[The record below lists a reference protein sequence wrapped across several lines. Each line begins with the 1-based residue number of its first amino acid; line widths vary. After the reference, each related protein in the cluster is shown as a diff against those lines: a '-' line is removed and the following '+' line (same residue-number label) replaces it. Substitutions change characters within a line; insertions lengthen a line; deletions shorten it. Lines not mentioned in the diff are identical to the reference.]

1 MKSFPGERAVVLGA
15 GFAGLLSARVLAE
28 QYQCVTVIERDA
40 LVDSPAP
47 RKGVPQGRHLH
58 SLLSRGSQ
66 VLEELFPNLLEDLV
80 ADGVHIVDDGDLSRI
95 YTRMGPYELNRIGK
109 FADPTAVKQPLPS
122 RPVLEHHLR
131 RRVQAQPNIDIRDNH
146 DVLELISTA
155 PHRITGVRIANRATA
170 AQDTLNAELIVDATG
185 RASRTPSL
193 LTHLGYGAPPQRLST
208 AQGIY
213 YSQRLAAPADTIPE
227 KLVLIVP
234 NDGSPAGG
242 LVAAE
247 NDTYILTVTGLGDS
261 APPAHFGDMIALAE
275 KFAPA
280 TTIPGLRAARPCGE
294 IATYRYQ
301 RGIWHRYDK
310 MRDFPT
316 GLLVIGDA
324 LCTLN
329 PLRGQGMTMTA
340 LQTLALRDVLRS
352 GAADLGPRFY
362 TAAAKQIAPV
372 WFTNE
377 ALEPDTDAGHR
388 ASFSRR
394 VTNRFITTALRAAST
409 DIVLTE
415 RLFRVGAL
423 IDPPQRLQ
431 DPAVIARVLFNP
443 ITRRRGRAR

>member
-1 MKSFPGERAVVLGA
+1 MNVLGNRAVVLGA

-28 QYQCVTVIERDA
+28 HYECVTVIERDA
-40 LVDSPAP
+40 LVDSLTP

-58 SLLSRGSQ
+58 SLLPRGSQ
-66 VLEELFPNLLEDLV
+66 ILEDLFPELLNDLV
-80 ADGVHIVDDGDLSRI
+80 ADGVHVVDDGDLSRLH
-95 YTRMGPYELNRIGK
+95 TRMGPYELNRTGK
-109 FADPTAVKQPLPS
+109 FADPAAVRQPLPS

-131 RRVQAQPNIDIRDNH
+131 RRVRAQPNIDIRDNH
-146 DVLELISTA
+146 DVLKLMSTA
-155 PHRITGVRIANRATA
+155 PHRVTGVRIANRATA
-170 AQDTLNAELIVDATG
+170 AQHTLNAELVVDATG
-185 RASRTPSL
+185 RASRAPAL
-193 LTHLGYGAPPQRLST
+193 LTHLGYGAPPQHVST
-208 AQGIY
+208 AHGTY
-213 YSQRLAAPADTIPE
+213 YSQRLAVPAGAIPE

-247 NDTYILTVTGLGDS
+247 NDTYILTITGLGGS
-261 APPAHFGDMIALAE
+261 APPSHVGDMIALAE

-280 TTIPGLRAARPCGE
+280 TTIPGLRAARSCGE

-310 MRDFPT
+310 MPDFPT
-316 GLLVIGDA
+316 GLLVFGDA

-352 GAADLGPRFY
+352 GDTDLGPRFY
-362 TAAAKQIAPV
+362 AAAAKQIAPI

-377 ALEPDTDAGHR
+377 SLEPDTGAGHR
-388 ASFSRR
+388 ASLSRSL
-394 VTNRFITTALRAAST
+394 TGWFTKTALRAAST

-415 RLFRVGAL
+415 RFFRVGAL

-431 DPAVIARVLFNP
+431 DPAVIARVLLSP
-443 ITRRRGRAR
+443 ILRRLGRVR

>member
-1 MKSFPGERAVVLGA
+1 MNVLGHRAVVLGA

-28 QYQCVTVIERDA
+28 HYECVTVIERDA
-40 LVDSPAP
+40 LVDSPTP

-58 SLLSRGSQ
+58 SLLPRGSQ
-66 VLEELFPNLLEDLV
+66 ILEELFAELLNDLV
-80 ADGVHIVDDGDLSRI
+80 ADGVHIVDDGDLSRL
-95 YTRMGPYELNRIGK
+95 YTRMGPYELNRTGK
-109 FADPTAVKQPLPS
+109 FADRSAVRQPLPS

-131 RRVQAQPNIDIRDNH
+131 RRVRAWPNIDIRDNH

-170 AQDTLNAELIVDATG
+170 VRDTVNAELVVDATG
-185 RASRTPSL
+185 RASRTPAL

-213 YSQRLAAPADTIPE
+213 YSQRLIVPADVIPE
-227 KLVLIVP
+227 KLVLVVP
-234 NDGSPAGG
+234 HDGSPAGG

-247 NDTYILTVTGLGDS
+247 NDTYILTVTGLAGS
-261 APPAHFGDMIALAE
+261 PPPVDFNDMIALAG

-310 MRDFPT
+310 MRDVPT

-340 LQTLALRDVLRS
+340 LQTLALRDVLRG
-352 GAADLGPRFY
+352 GAPDLVPRFY
-362 TAAAKQIAPV
+362 AAAAKQIAPT

-377 ALEPDTDAGHR
+377 ALEPVTGAGGR
-388 ASFSRR
+388 ASLSRSL
-394 VTNRFITTALRAAST
+394 TSWFTKTALRAAST

-415 RLFRVGAL
+415 RFFRVGAL

-431 DPAVIARVLFNP
+431 DPAVIARVLLSP
-443 ITRRRGRAR
+443 ILRHRGSAR

>member
-1 MKSFPGERAVVLGA
+1 MNVLGHRAVVLGA
-15 GFAGLLSARVLAE
+15 GFAGLLSARVLAKYYE
-28 QYQCVTVIERDA
+28 CVTVIERDA
-40 LVDSPAP
+40 MVDSPTP

-58 SLLSRGSQ
+58 SLLPRGSQ
-66 VLEELFPNLLEDLV
+66 ILEELFPELLNDLV
-80 ADGVHIVDDGDLSRI
+80 ADGVHVVDDGDLSRI
-95 YTRMGPYELNRIGK
+95 YTRMGPYELNRTGK
-109 FADPTAVKQPLPS
+109 FADPTAVRQLLPS

-131 RRVQAQPNIDIRDNH
+131 RRVRAQPNIDIRDNH

-155 PHRITGVRIANRATA
+155 PHRVTGVRIAHRAA
-170 AQDTLNAELIVDATG
+170 AAHHTLDAELIVDATG
-185 RASRTPSL
+185 RASRTPAL

-208 AQGIY
+208 AQGTY
-213 YSQRLAAPADTIPE
+213 YSQRLAVPAEAIPE
-227 KLVLIVP
+227 RLVLVVP

-247 NDTYILTVTGLGDS
+247 NDTYILTVTGLGES
-261 APPAHFGDMIALAE
+261 PPPADFSDMIALAE

-280 TTIPGLRAARPCGE
+280 TTIPGLRAARPCGG

-329 PLRGQGMTMTA
+329 PVRGQGMTMAA
-340 LQTLALRDVLRS
+340 LQTLALRDVLRN
-352 GAADLGPRFY
+352 GATDLGLRFY
-362 TAAAKQIAPV
+362 AAAAKQIAPV

-377 ALEPDTDAGHR
+377 ALEPNIDAGRR
-388 ASFSRR
+388 ASLSRS
-394 VTNRFITTALRAAST
+394 VTSWFTKTALRAASA

-415 RLFRVGAL
+415 RFFRVGAL

-431 DPAVIARVLFNP
+431 DPAVIARVLLSP
-443 ITRRRGRAR
+443 ILRSRGRVR